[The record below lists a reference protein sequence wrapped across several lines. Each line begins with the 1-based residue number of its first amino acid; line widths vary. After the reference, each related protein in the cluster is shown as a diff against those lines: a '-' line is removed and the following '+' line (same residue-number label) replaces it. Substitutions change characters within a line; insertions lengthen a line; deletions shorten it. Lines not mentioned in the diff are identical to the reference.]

1 MEGAHKRQRLTSD
14 FVVGDEG
21 EAGEK
26 RQRVQRGVAASG
38 RRGQATQIR
47 AASGNG
53 ISAQVQQDVA
63 RALQAGSALVQ
74 ASLEHL
80 ETAERSWDKWVAE
93 HGVVIKNY
101 PTEVQVLSYM
111 AEMSRTRQRE
121 CLAQRGKRRAG
132 GQKGS
137 VRNYVSEMGN
147 NRWPYKYPAFA
158 KLKPLEQKQY
168 WSTVFTAYAA
178 MYKSASQPAATEED
192 EERAEQLVAQAR
204 ARACSLHIGL
214 LCKSRKGC
222 GQVCFCG

>member
-1 MEGAHKRQRLTSD
+1 MFSEVLLLQG
-14 FVVGDEG
+14 G
-21 EAGEK
+21 EARPRRFEQVRQWDFSPSSAGRGES
-26 RQRVQRGVAASG
+26 VASWLSIGA
-38 RRGQATQIR
+38 
-47 AASGNG
+47 
-53 ISAQVQQDVA
+53 
-63 RALQAGSALVQ
+63 Q

-214 LCKSRKGC
+214 LCKGCKGC